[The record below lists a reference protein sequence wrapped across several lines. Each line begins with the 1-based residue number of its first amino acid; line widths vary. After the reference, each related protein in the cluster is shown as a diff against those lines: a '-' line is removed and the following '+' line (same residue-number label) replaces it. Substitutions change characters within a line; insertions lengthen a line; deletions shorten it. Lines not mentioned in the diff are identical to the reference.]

1 MGTDSKPL
9 NSPFALQNSQC
20 AIGTASVNTTANST
34 IIGLDVI
41 FKSGFTG
48 MKSVYM
54 YGADGDGSLNTGW
67 VQKGT
72 WTLY

>member
-1 MGTDSKPL
+1 
-9 NSPFALQNSQC
+9 
-20 AIGTASVNTTANST
+20 
-34 IIGLDVI
+34 
-41 FKSGFTG
+41 